1 MTTSSSDSRLGSEPI
16 QEEIVLPS
24 IEQEQTDRLVT
35 INKHYIDSLLIS
47 PEVRVPLIDRKKPP
61 RREVFL
67 NKINFS
73 QESNYPRRVNIPAL
87 LPEKNETA
95 RISTDMGQTSQ
106 FELD

>member
-1 MTTSSSDSRLGSEPI
+1 LTTSSSYSRLGSEPI

-24 IEQEQTDRLVT
+24 IEQEQTDKLVT
-35 INKHYIDSLLIS
+35 INKQY
-47 PEVRVPLIDRKKPP
+47 IDRKKPL

-87 LPEKNETA
+87 LPEKNETG
-95 RISTDMGQTSQ
+95 RISTDMGQTNQ